1 MKIKTLRP
9 EFLNHFPERL
19 EEGVLY
25 ISEEFAIAGHKC
37 CCGCGEEVI
46 TPLNRAQW
54 QIRREN
60 ASVSL
65 YPSIGNWKFS
75 CKSHYWIRRS
85 QVIDA
90 LPMSKRAINSVF
102 RRDRSDKDL
111 YIQQRKARLMGE
123 SSPVPA
129 VEVHS
134 SNLCSNSVAVGIL
147 KRLRSWWRNKD

>member
-9 EFLNHFPERL
+9 VFIDHLPEHL

-46 TPLNRAQW
+46 TPLNQAQW
-54 QIRREN
+54 QVRKERE
-60 ASVSL
+60 AISL

-75 CKSHYWIRRS
+75 CKSHYWIRKN

-90 LPMSKRAINSVF
+90 LPMQEHTIGLVKQ
-102 RRDRSDKDL
+102 RDRQAKDI
-111 YIQQRKARLMGE
+111 YIQQHNKKQGL
-123 SSPVPA
+123 SSGPKQTDRVSPSM
-129 VEVHS
+129 V
-134 SNLCSNSVAVGIL
+134 VAIF
-147 KRLRSWWRNKD
+147 KWLRNWWNG